1 MLDHFSLKQI
11 WNSFLV
17 LFALIDILGS
27 IPIIVGLRQKFG
39 KIESEKATLVAG
51 GLLIAFLFI
60 GNKILTSIGIDIY
73 SFAVAGAFII
83 FIIAV
88 EMILGI
94 EIQKNTEASS
104 ASIVP
109 IAFPLIAGAGALT
122 MVLSLRAEYHDI
134 NIIAGII
141 LNMIVVYVVLKSAGW
156 LERKMGRGTLQ
167 VLKKVF
173 GVVLLAISIKLFSA
187 NIPKLFNLEFGSGAK
202 TEKPHAFLLE
212 TKTSDTQ
219 TYKVENFDKSN

>member
-1 MLDHFSLKQI
+1 MLEHFSLKQI

-17 LFALIDILGS
+17 LFALIDILGA
-27 IPIIVGLRQKFG
+27 IPIIVGLKQKFG

-60 GNKILTSIGIDIY
+60 GNKILKSIGIDTY

-94 EIQKNTEASS
+94 EIQKNTEGSS

-109 IAFPLIAGAGALT
+109 IAFPLIAGAGSLT

-134 NIIAGII
+134 NIIIGII
-141 LNMIVVYVVLKSAGW
+141 LNMIVVYIVLKSAGW
-156 LERKMGRGTLQ
+156 LERKLGKGSLQ
-167 VLKKVF
+167 VLQKVF
-173 GVVLLAISIKLFSA
+173 GVVLLAMAVKLFSA
-187 NIPKLFNLEFGSGAK
+187 NIPKLLKEE
-202 TEKPHAFLLE
+202 EKA
-212 TKTSDTQ
+212 TNKI
-219 TYKVENFDKSN
+219 ENVSKNNNTINNNIKN